1 MTYSSDWQPLPSG
14 RPPKT
19 APLSVRTRYALEWA
33 ERNRWSPLRNTD
45 VGSVGFMAY
54 HEMRYHALKTAL
66 LTLLEAEEMRPP
78 EDP

>member
-1 MTYSSDWQPLPSG
+1 
-14 RPPKT
+14 
-19 APLSVRTRYALEWA
+19 
-33 ERNRWSPLRNTD
+33 
-45 VGSVGFMAY
+45 MAY